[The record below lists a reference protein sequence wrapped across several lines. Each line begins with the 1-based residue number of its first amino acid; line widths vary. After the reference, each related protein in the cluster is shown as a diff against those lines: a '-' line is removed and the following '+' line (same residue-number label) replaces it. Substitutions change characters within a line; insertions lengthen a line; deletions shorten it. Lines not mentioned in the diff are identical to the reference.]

1 MVLVLFILEI
11 VGGVLA
17 FVFYP
22 DARQLALE
30 SMEFY
35 GTDGEEGQS
44 ITAAWDELQ
53 NAVSWLLRTN
63 TSGASLQKQNEP
75 GLHLA

>member
-1 MVLVLFILEI
+1 
-11 VGGVLA
+11 
-17 FVFYP
+17 
-22 DARQLALE
+22 
-30 SMEFY
+30 MEFY

-53 NAVSWLLRTN
+53 TAVSWLLRTN